1 MTRRNQPREHDL
13 ETASQPAGV
22 PAFAQGPRDQ
32 QVPAHRVPTGELIER
47 YYHRRLLARV
57 FHSDRD
63 GWVLKGGQALLVRWP
78 RARYS
83 TDVDLLRVGEDVT
96 VDGAVEALLAAA
108 STELD
113 DHLRFDH
120 RDTSRETT
128 ANRPS
133 RKVRFNV
140 MFGLR
145 QLSVVSVD
153 VVAVELHPV
162 GQLTVEQLAAPFVID
177 AGPWPQIRMWPLEDH
192 VADKIA
198 AMYERHRE
206 QLVPSTR
213 FKDLVDLVLIACN
226 STLDGVTT
234 HQALH
239 AEVRRRTE
247 AGTHLVLPAEF
258 VVPDA
263 SWAAGYRA
271 EAAKSR
277 ELSAEHRTLEGVIPL
292 ADAFVTPLLQ
302 EQPLRGTWRLDL
314 LHWE

>member
-1 MTRRNQPREHDL
+1 MSSLKSRAANG
-13 ETASQPAGV
+13 SQLTG
-22 PAFAQGPRDQ
+22 
-32 QVPAHRVPTGELIER
+32 VPTGELIER

-78 RARYS
+78 NARYS
-83 TDVDLLRVGEDVT
+83 TDVDLLRVSEDVT

-108 STELD
+108 SIELD

-120 RDTSRETT
+120 HDTSRETA

-133 RKVRFNV
+133 RKVRFKV

-145 QLSVVSVD
+145 QLSTVSVD
-153 VVAVELHPV
+153 VVAAELHPV

-177 AGPWPQIRMWPLEDH
+177 ASPWPEIRMWPLEDH

-239 AEVRRRTE
+239 AEVRRRTA
-247 AGTHLVLPAEF
+247 AGTHLELPAEF
-258 VVPDA
+258 VVPDT
-263 SWAAGYRA
+263 SWTSGYRGGGQGQGA
-271 EAAKSR
+271 LRRTSDPCRCHASR
-277 ELSAEHRTLEGVIPL
+277 
-292 ADAFVTPLLQ
+292 
-302 EQPLRGTWRLDL
+302 
-314 LHWE
+314 

>member
-1 MTRRNQPREHDL
+1 MTAKPPSSPQ
-13 ETASQPAGV
+13 
-22 PAFAQGPRDQ
+22 AFTSSLKSRAANSSKLTG
-32 QVPAHRVPTGELIER
+32 VPTGELIER

-83 TDVDLLRVGEDVT
+83 TDVDLLRVSEDAT
-96 VDGAVEALLAAA
+96 VDGAVEALIAAT
-108 STELD
+108 SIELD

-120 RDTSRETT
+120 HDTSRETA

-133 RKVRFNV
+133 RKVRFKV

-145 QLSVVSVD
+145 QLSTVSVD
-153 VVAVELHPV
+153 VVAAELRPV
-162 GQLTVEQLAAPFVID
+162 GRLTVEQLEAPFVID
-177 AGPWPQIRMWPLEDH
+177 SSPWPEIRMWPLEDH

-226 STLDGVTT
+226 STPDGATT
-234 HQALH
+234 HQALY
-239 AEVRRRTE
+239 AEVRRRTA
-247 AGTHLVLPAEF
+247 AGTHLVLPGEF
-258 VVPDA
+258 AVPDP
-263 SWAAGYRA
+263 SWTAGYRA
-271 EAAKSR
+271 EAAKTK
-277 ELSAEHRTLEGVIPL
+277 ELSVEHRTIEGVTPL
-292 ADAFVTPLLQ
+292 ADAFITPLLQ
-302 EQPLRGTWRLDL
+302 EQPPSGAWAVERLR
-314 LHWE
+314 WE

>member
-1 MTRRNQPREHDL
+1 MSSLKSRAANSSTL
-13 ETASQPAGV
+13 TGI
-22 PAFAQGPRDQ
+22 
-32 QVPAHRVPTGELIER
+32 PTGELIER

-57 FHSDRD
+57 FHFDRD

-83 TDVDLLRVGEDVT
+83 TDVDLLRLGAEAT
-96 VDGAVEALLAAA
+96 VDSAVEALITAA
-108 STELD
+108 SVELD

-120 RDTSRETT
+120 HDTSRETA

-133 RKVRFNV
+133 RKVRFKV

-145 QLSVVSVD
+145 QLSTVSVD
-153 VVAVELHPV
+153 VVAAELHPA

-177 AGPWPQIRMWPLEDH
+177 SGPWPEIRMWPLEDH

-226 STLDGVTT
+226 STLDGAIT
-234 HQALH
+234 HRALH
-239 AEVRRRTE
+239 AEVRRRNA

-258 VVPDA
+258 AVPDV
-263 SWAAGYRA
+263 SWTAGYRA
-271 EAAKSR
+271 EAVKTT
-277 ELSAEHRTLEGVIPL
+277 ELSAEHRTLEGTTAL
-292 ADAFVTPLLQ
+292 ADAFITPLLQ
-302 EQPLRGTWRLDL
+302 KQPPSGTWSLDRMR
-314 LHWE
+314 WE

>member
-1 MTRRNQPREHDL
+1 MSSLKSRAANGSHLT
-13 ETASQPAGV
+13 G
-22 PAFAQGPRDQ
+22 
-32 QVPAHRVPTGELIER
+32 VPTGELIER

-57 FHSDRD
+57 FHSDPD

-83 TDVDLLRVGEDVT
+83 TDVDLLRVGEDAG
-96 VDGAVEALLAAA
+96 VDSAVEALLAAA
-108 STELD
+108 SIELD

-120 RDTSRETT
+120 HDTSRETA

-133 RKVRFNV
+133 RKVRFKV

-145 QLSVVSVD
+145 QLSTVSVD
-153 VVAVELHPV
+153 VVAAELHPV

-177 AGPWPQIRMWPLEDH
+177 AGPWPEIRMWPLEDH

-198 AMYERHRE
+198 AMYERHRD

-213 FKDLVDLVLIACN
+213 FKDLVDLVLIAYN
-226 STLDGVTT
+226 STLDGATT

-239 AEVRRRTE
+239 AEVQRRNA
-247 AGTHLVLPAEF
+247 AGTHLVLPEEF
-258 VVPDA
+258 TVPDA
-263 SWAAGYRA
+263 SWTAGYRT
-271 EAAKSR
+271 EAAKTK
-277 ELSAEHRTLEGVIPL
+277 ELSAEHRTLEGVMPL

-302 EQPLRGTWRLDL
+302 DQPPAGTWQLDL
-314 LHWE
+314 LRWV